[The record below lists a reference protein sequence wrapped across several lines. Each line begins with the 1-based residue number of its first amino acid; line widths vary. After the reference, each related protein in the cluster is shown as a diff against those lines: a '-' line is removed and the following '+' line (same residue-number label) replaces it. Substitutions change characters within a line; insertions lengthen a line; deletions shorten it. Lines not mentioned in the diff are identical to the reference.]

1 MYRRPVRAAITT
13 GLARRGEARSGRHLP
28 MIQAVAII
36 AITAA
41 VLGASRS
48 ATAALPAGVA
58 PDSTRGGVSQTSSP
72 QPTSSPATTA
82 VVPPAALTST
92 GSPSLPE
99 CRYADDPAAQSAY
112 SDWQRTIVD
121 TISRLPAGYV
131 PPDLVPVA
139 RAGLPGGGL
148 IRALAIPDLRALAEA
163 ARKAGAKLAVQSAYR
178 SEASQRAVFAG
189 WVRVAGDAEARRFS
203 ARPGHSE
210 HQLGTAIDF
219 RGAGAGAPWN
229 GDFSTTPQAAWLA
242 ANAWRFGWLMSY
254 PTGAQAETC
263 YSSEPWHYRYVGRAI
278 AAQVHASGL
287 SLRAWLWG
295 SRSRPHR
302 RDR

>member
-99 CRYADDPAAQSAY
+99 CRYADDPAAQSSY
-112 SDWQRTIVD
+112 SDWQRTVVD
-121 TISRLPAGYV
+121 TISHLPAGYI

-148 IRALAIPDLRALAEA
+148 IRALAEA